1 MELHDIGLV
10 RLACKGLPGLVI
22 LAAVL
27 GCRGHEVPAQVDAT
41 AESKHPAVRV
51 GVAQRRAISQEV
63 QGLGYCEGLP
73 AKTATLTA
81 AAEARVVKILVEPG
95 SKVTAGDP
103 IVELDPAV
111 AAANLAEKT
120 STRVALQAGLTL
132 LQALPRPEEQKNF
145 QLAVDAAKL
154 AVEKVQSVAERLRP
168 LRDRGEVSAQQM
180 FEAELAVKQAR
191 VQQQTAETQFKV
203 AMLGPR
209 REAVEEAKARIAS
222 AEAAEATAKAQL
234 DLHTIRAPIGG
245 VVDSLTCRLGQTLSV
260 GTSIGE
266 VVDWSE
272 VYAQVWLPAPDAS
285 LVRPGHAAQV
295 RLGDHQEDQAGP
307 SPSVGETL
315 AGRVVF
321 VGHVVDPQ
329 TGNLPV
335 RILVASPQG
344 RLALGQT
351 LAATITVAEKTG
363 VLAVPV
369 AALVDVGEG
378 PVLNVVRQGKSV
390 VLHPR
395 LGARDKH
402 WVEVAGTDLAEGE
415 PVIVEGGYN
424 LPEGTEVNV
433 ERAGAEPRPAAGE
446 PSAGKSP

>member
-1 MELHDIGLV
+1 VEPHDIALV

-22 LAAVL
+22 LAAFL
-27 GCRGHEVPAQVDAT
+27 GCRGHEVPAEVDAA
-41 AESKHPAVRV
+41 AEWEHPAVRV
-51 GVAQRRAISQEV
+51 EAAQRRAISQEV

-81 AAEARVVKILVEPG
+81 AVEGRVVKILVEPG

-120 STRVALQAGLTL
+120 STRDALQAGLAL

-145 QLAVDAAKL
+145 QLAVDAARL

-180 FEAELAVKQAR
+180 FETELAVKQAR
-191 VQQQTAETQFKV
+191 VQEETAETQFKV

-245 VVDSLTCRLGQTLSV
+245 VVDGLTCRLGQTLAV

-266 VVDWSE
+266 VVDLSE
-272 VYAQVWLPAPDAS
+272 VYAQVWLPAPDTC
-285 LVRPGHAAQV
+285 LVRPGQTAQV
-295 RLGDHQEDQAGP
+295 RVGDHQKDQAGP
-307 SPSVGETL
+307 SPLAAETL

-321 VGHVVDPQ
+321 VGRVVDPQ

-363 VLAVPV
+363 VLAVPLE
-369 AALVDVGEG
+369 ALVDVGEG
-378 PVLNVVRQGKSV
+378 PVLNVVRQGKSA
-390 VLHPR
+390 VLHPP

-402 WVEVAGTDLAEGE
+402 WVEVAGTDLHVGE
-415 PVIVEGGYN
+415 PVVVEGGYN

-433 ERAGAEPRPAAGE
+433 EPAGAEPDPAAGE